1 MPRRLPNLY
10 QLPAVRR
17 DDGKRPGLPVEST
30 ELLQKILDGYLAQLS
45 DADLC
50 EANILELCMSIRGA
64 DECNDPDDPLWE
76 AACARLGLTKRFDEA
91 PTWRET
97 FLGLC
102 KEIAQLTKKKK
113 RVLWEDVPVVEAEGF
128 DYDFTDQDWTEDSE
142 EEVKTYRHAVIGF
155 WINCV
160 RKGSRYTMAYLLNKF
175 PLLVNALEWI
185 FVMEFWE
192 DQWGYV
198 GDTALMIATK
208 KGDLKMVKFLLEHD
222 ADVDDVN
229 AYGWTALMYAVDARK
244 VEIVRVLADFG
255 ADPLVDGEDR
265 GAMSEGETAIDMI
278 ASRREDGEG
287 GRWED
292 AAIATILG
300 EALLNR

>member
-1 MPRRLPNLY
+1 MPQRLPNLY

-155 WINCV
+155 WIDCV
-160 RKGSRYTMAYLLNKF
+160 RRGATYLMAHLLNKL
-175 PLLVNALEWI
+175 PLLVDALEWANAG
-185 FVMEFWE
+185 EPG
-192 DQWGYV
+192 DGYF
-198 GDTALMIATK
+198 GDSALIIVTK
-208 KGDLKMVKFLLEHD
+208 NGDLKMVKFLLEHD
-222 ADVDDVN
+222 AEVDEVDMD
-229 AYGWTALMYAVDARK
+229 GWTALMHAVDARK
-244 VEIVRVLADFG
+244 VEIVRALADFG
-255 ADPLVDGEDR
+255 ADPLADGSLR
-265 GAMSEGETAIDMI
+265 GGSSAGETAIDMI

-287 GRWED
+287 SRWED

>member
-97 FLGLC
+97 FLGMC

-128 DYDFTDQDWTEDSE
+128 DYSFEKQDWTEDSE

-155 WINCV
+155 WIDCV
-160 RKGSRYTMAYLLNKF
+160 RRGATYLMAHLLNKL
-175 PLLVNALEWI
+175 PLLVDALEWANAG
-185 FVMEFWE
+185 EPG
-192 DQWGYV
+192 DGYF
-198 GDTALMIATK
+198 GDSALIIVTK
-208 KGDLKMVKFLLEHD
+208 NGDLKMVKFLLEHD
-222 ADVDDVN
+222 AEVDEVDMD
-229 AYGWTALMYAVDARK
+229 GWTALMHAVDARK
-244 VEIVRVLADFG
+244 VEIVRALADFG
-255 ADPLVDGEDR
+255 ADPLADGSLR
-265 GAMSEGETAIDMI
+265 GGSSAGETAIDMI

-287 GRWED
+287 SRWED

>member
-76 AACARLGLTKRFDEA
+76 ALCARLGLTERFDEA

-97 FLGLC
+97 FLGMC
-102 KEIAQLTKKKK
+102 KEIAQLTPEQKE
-113 RVLWEDVPVVEAEGF
+113 VLWEDVPVVEAEGF
-128 DYDFTDQDWTEDSE
+128 DYRFFPQDWREDSE

-155 WINCV
+155 WIDCV
-160 RKGSRYTMAYLLNKF
+160 RRDLRYTMAHLLNKF
-175 PLLVNALEWI
+175 PLLVNAHEWI
-185 FVMEFWE
+185 FVMECWE
-192 DQWGYV
+192 DQWGYG
-198 GDTALMIATK
+198 GDSALIIATE

-222 ADVDDVN
+222 ADVDQVN
-229 AYGWTALMYAVDARK
+229 VEGWTALMHAVDARE
-244 VEIVRVLADFG
+244 VEIVRALADFG
-255 ADPLVDGEDR
+255 ADPLVDGEDT
-265 GAMSEGETAIDMI
+265 GAFSAGETAIDMI
-278 ASRREDGEG
+278 ASRRKDGEG
-287 GRWED
+287 TRWED